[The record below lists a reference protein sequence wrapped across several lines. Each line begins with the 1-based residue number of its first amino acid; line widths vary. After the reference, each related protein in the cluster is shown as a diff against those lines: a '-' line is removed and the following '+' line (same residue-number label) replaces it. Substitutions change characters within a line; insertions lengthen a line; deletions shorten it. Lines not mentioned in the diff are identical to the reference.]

1 MYKNVVFILLLYL
14 NNFDINDALFQY
26 ILRKDLTIQNKWFS
40 DKLSIMRAQITIK
53 LKQLLNFI
61 LPVGIVS
68 SEDALFQ

>member
-1 MYKNVVFILLLYL
+1 MHYFNISCE
-14 NNFDINDALFQY
+14 
-26 ILRKDLTIQNKWFS
+26 KDLTIQNKWFS

-61 LPVGIVS
+61 LPVGINIVS

>member
-1 MYKNVVFILLLYL
+1 MHYFNISCEE
-14 NNFDINDALFQY
+14 
-26 ILRKDLTIQNKWFS
+26 DLTIQNKWFS